1 MHKEQLYDMLCD
13 ELDEIAAKGELT
25 AGSLDTI
32 DKLTHSI
39 KSLATIMAMEGHSNE
54 GSYEGSYEG
63 SNRGGS
69 YARGRSYLGGS
80 NRGNYRGSYA
90 RRRDSMGRFSRESGY
105 SMDEQKEHIVEQ
117 LEGLMRETQ
126 DSNTRM
132 AIEEAVMRL
141 NEMK

>member
-39 KSLATIMAMEGHSNE
+39 KSLGTIMAMEGHSNE

-69 YARGRSYLGGS
+69 YARGRSY
-80 NRGNYRGSYA
+80 RGSYA
-90 RRRDSMGRFSRESGY
+90 RRRDSMGRFSRGRGY
-105 SMDEQKEHIVEQ
+105 SMDDQKEHIVEQ
-117 LEGLMRETQ
+117 LEGLMQETQ

>member
-13 ELDEIAAKGELT
+13 ELDQIAEKGELT

-39 KSLATIMAMEGHSNE
+39 KSLGTIMAMEGYSND
-54 GSYEGSYEG
+54 GSYEGYYEG
-63 SNRGGS
+63 SNRGGN
-69 YARGRSYLGGS
+69 YERGRSYRGGS

-90 RRRDSMGRFSRESGY
+90 RRRDSMGRFSRERGY
-105 SMDEQKEHIVEQ
+105 SMDDQKEHIVEQ
-117 LEGLMRETQ
+117 LEGLMQETQ